1 MLEWLL
7 PQDWL
12 PLITAEPPTN
22 EKGAILLPAL
32 LARLGV
38 AFALGCLAA
47 AVRYASAGS
56 AGRRRTDQALLATLV
71 LLSVLICLVTQV
83 IGGNLAR
90 AFSLVGALAIVR
102 FRTVVEDM
110 RDTSF
115 VIYAVVSGMS
125 AAAGY
130 PVGPLAC
137 APLVFAASWFFRTR
151 PDASAPTEGILVL
164 RLAVARPPDERI
176 TAVLAQHLSTHRLTG
191 LATAR
196 GGAALDVTYAVPL
209 PAADRAF
216 VLLAELSKIE
226 GVQGVELKDR

>member
-1 MLEWLL
+1 MLDWLRE
-7 PQDWL
+7 WL
-12 PLITAEPPTN
+12 PLISGEIPRSTDEHRS
-22 EKGAILLPAL
+22 ILLSAVV
-32 LARLGV
+32 ARLAV
-38 AFALGCLAA
+38 AFALGWLAA
-47 AVRYASAGS
+47 GVHYASSGRIA
-56 AGRRRTDQALLATLV
+56 RRRTDRALLATLV
-71 LLSVLICLVTQV
+71 LLSMLIALVTMV
-83 IGGNLAR
+83 IGDNQAR

-110 RDTSF
+110 RDTAF

-130 PVGPLAC
+130 PVGALAC
-137 APLVFAASWFFRTR
+137 APLVFLASWILRPR
-151 PDASAPTEGILVL
+151 PDEPAPTEGVLVL
-164 RLAVARPPDERI
+164 RLAVGRPPDERI
-176 TAVLAQHLSTHRLTG
+176 TAVLARHLSTHRLTG

-209 PAADRAF
+209 PGPDKAF